1 MLNINEEE
9 LQCKI
14 CCEFLVETVLCTKC
28 SNAFCK
34 ACAINYKKKAK
45 KYGRVDKC
53 PICGE
58 KNFTFQRCE
67 EIDKLVKK
75 RKQKPLQCAHC
86 KRIIFDKDDYE
97 THIETCKYQCKF
109 CENYFDKEDDLLR
122 HIKKNYNELIKS
134 LELMNLNKNTSN
146 RASLKPKK
154 IIKKKILKKKKKN
167 TNTNTTNNF
176 QNSEIKINT
185 DADYQIISD
194 ITPYKKRTMTAIKKK
209 KTIITNKSSRN
220 NRTIDRN
227 DQENS
232 STNIYKSTN
241 FTNKIMNKLSCN
253 LSTKPEKIHKKIYNK
268 VTTINKMPTINSAQY
283 NINNNMKNYLINT
296 EHKNSFINTESSIKT
311 EMSDRNKSAK
321 LFKSVTTMSD
331 KKKLNDEIFE
341 EEEGINK
348 YVDYLND
355 PVPISQFPE
364 NIPDNLKYYKEY
376 DLFFCGK
383 QNDIDCICCKDHIC
397 KPGNCMC
404 LICMKIN
411 KKYHKLK
418 SHYLINKAGRAC
430 KYSHGSFHCYS
441 NYLHVVN
448 DIVNNV
454 FKPIYRCHGRNVCKP
469 CQEITLLMEQYL
481 TPGICQKL
489 RDREQNHF

>member
-34 ACAINYKKKAK
+34 ECAINYKKKAK

-86 KRIIFDKDDYE
+86 KRIIFDKEDYE

-109 CENYFDKEDDLLR
+109 CESYFNKEDDLLR
-122 HIKKNYNELIKS
+122 HIKKNYDELIKS
-134 LELMNLNKNTSN
+134 LDLMNLNKNSN
-146 RASLKPKK
+146 KP
-154 IIKKKILKKKKKN
+154 KKILKKKISKKKRKTLN
-167 TNTNTTNNF
+167 TYKNPGIGLNTESDYQKIT
-176 QNSEIKINT
+176 EIK
-185 DADYQIISD
+185 
-194 ITPYKKRTMTAIKKK
+194 PYKKRTMTAIKKK
-209 KTIITNKSSRN
+209 KTIINNHTKKSLRN
-220 NRTIDRN
+220 NYTIDIS

-232 STNIYKSTN
+232 SSNIYKRNNSSYR
-241 FTNKIMNKLSCN
+241 IMNTLSCN
-253 LSTKPEKIHKKIYNK
+253 LSTKPFFENRKIYNK
-268 VTTINKMPTINSAQY
+268 VTAINKKIPTINSVH
-283 NINNNMKNYLINT
+283 NNMNNNMKSYLVNIANSA
-296 EHKNSFINTESSIKT
+296 HKNSFINTESSIKT

-321 LFKSVTTMSD
+321 LFKSVTAVSVSD
-331 KKKLNDEIFE
+331 KKRYNGEIFE

-355 PVPISQFPE
+355 PVPISKKPD
-364 NIPDNLKYYKEY
+364 NIPDKLKFYEEY
-376 DLFFCGK
+376 DLFFCGRK
-383 QNDIDCICCKDHIC
+383 NDIDCICCKEHIC

-404 LICMKIN
+404 LCCMKIN

-441 NYLHVVN
+441 NYLHIVN
-448 DIVNNV
+448 DIGNNV
-454 FKPIYRCHGRNVCKP
+454 FKPIYRCHGQNVCKP
-469 CQEITLLMEQYL
+469 CEEITLLMEQYL
-481 TPGICQKL
+481 PAGICQKL